1 MADAPNPQPQDRA
14 SRETATRQAQAR
26 PTSWRPPNLLP
37 DPDPE
42 PGYVFRWIRTA
53 TLGQSDNPNVSGK
66 FREGWVPVRAQD
78 YPELKL
84 AADAGSRFKDG
95 IEVGGLL
102 LCKMPVET
110 ARERDAHYQN
120 LSGQQMEA
128 VDNNYMRVNDPRMP
142 LLRTERRTTT
152 SFGRGK

>member
-84 AADAGSRFKDG
+84 AADTSSRFKDG
-95 IEVGGLL
+95 VEVGGLL
-102 LCKMPVET
+102 LCKMPEET
-110 ARERDAHYQN
+110 AKQRTAYYEDLARA
-120 LSGQQMEA
+120 QMES
-128 VDNNYMRVNDPRMP
+128 VDNNYMRESDPRMP
-142 LLRTERRTTT
+142 LHRPERSTQV

>member
-1 MADAPNPQPQDRA
+1 MADAPTPQPQDRA

-78 YPELKL
+78 YPELKMM
-84 AADAGSRFKDG
+84 ADTGSRFKDG

-102 LCKMPVET
+102 LCKMPEEVAKQRAAYYE
-110 ARERDAHYQN
+110 N
-120 LSGQQMEA
+120 LAKAQLEA
-128 VDNNYMRVNDPRMP
+128 MDNNLMRESDSRMP
-142 LLRTERRTTT
+142 LHRPERSTQV